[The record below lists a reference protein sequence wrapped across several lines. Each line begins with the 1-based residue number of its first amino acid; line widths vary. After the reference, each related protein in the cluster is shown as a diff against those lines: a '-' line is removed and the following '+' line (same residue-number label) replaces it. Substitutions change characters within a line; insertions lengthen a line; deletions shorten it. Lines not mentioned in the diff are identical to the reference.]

1 VRSLALFSPSV
12 PPSVTRFVYS
22 QTGER
27 EAGGGKLTVPEVL
40 VQASV
45 MAQTGFAIRP
55 GMPFATHR
63 LAATIAHLKK
73 AWGRLAL
80 ARPARAEFALHS
92 LQDGRE
98 LVLLAL
104 ASSAIT
110 RLG

>member
-1 VRSLALFSPSV
+1 
-12 PPSVTRFVYS
+12 VTRFVYS
-22 QTGER
+22 QTGEH

-73 AWGRLAL
+73 AWGGLAL

-104 ASSAIT
+104 ASSGIT